1 MTNGRTYDTMNTTKG
16 KRGGEMQMRSE
27 REEIMADIIRAQ
39 ANMLF
44 WQSQDD
50 FDEYSKWEDILNS
63 LQRELDLLS

>member
-1 MTNGRTYDTMNTTKG
+1 
-16 KRGGEMQMRSE
+16 MQMRSE